1 MTSADHV
8 SAGKERVV
16 VKWHGSCGPQSGW
29 LLRILQP
36 RLDKSAGKNGKGVLM
51 QRATRDSE
59 YDLNSAVTFLLLGLG
74 IGAALGIAFN
84 PKQNVAPQGING
96 RRMFGLQPR
105 REAEE
110 RIA

>member
-1 MTSADHV
+1 MYQQE
-8 SAGKERVV
+8 K
-16 VKWHGSCGPQSGW
+16 KGPCRSGTV
-29 LLRILQP
+29 LAAHKAVGCFVFCNRA
-36 RLDKSAGKNGKGVLM
+36 RTRAHGKGVLM

-74 IGAALGIAFN
+74 LGAVLGIAFN

-110 RIA
+110 RVA